1 MPVSFTYIS
10 GQINRN
16 LIRWEVR
23 IRMPQPQAGARA
35 VDRALDVL
43 SSFRD
48 DEPLLSASDIARR
61 TRLPVSTAH
70 RLARTLLAAGFLEL
84 DEETVRYRL
93 GSAVIELGLLAY
105 NERGLPR
112 VVPELGHLSRVT
124 RATADLAIRR
134 GDHAVIV
141 ARGSSRPEYV
151 VGMRRPLH
159 STALGKV
166 LLAWER
172 PGAAEIA
179 GLGPLRPLTSRTII
193 DPRRLAAELAD
204 VRKLGYAMNDGESAV
219 GVRSVA
225 VPILDRAGRVRF
237 ALAVRATPEVITEAR
252 IPWMLAQARSCAA
265 ALQVHLLFPDDRP
278 RLAATQP

>member
-1 MPVSFTYIS
+1 
-10 GQINRN
+10 
-16 LIRWEVR
+16 
-23 IRMPQPQAGARA
+23 
-35 VDRALDVL
+35 
-43 SSFRD
+43 
-48 DEPLLSASDIARR
+48 
-61 TRLPVSTAH
+61 
-70 RLARTLLAAGFLEL
+70 
-84 DEETVRYRL
+84 
-93 GSAVIELGLLAY
+93 
-105 NERGLPR
+105 
-112 VVPELGHLSRVT
+112 
-124 RATADLAIRR
+124 
-134 GDHAVIV
+134 
-141 ARGSSRPEYV
+141 
-151 VGMRRPLH
+151 MRRPLH

-179 GLGPLRPLTSRTII
+179 GLGPLRPLTSRTIV

-225 VPILDRAGRVRF
+225 VPVLDRAGRVRF

-278 RLAATQP
+278 RPAATPGSSERG